1 MSITGDQSLL
11 KQINRMALVRAVRQQ
26 AGLSRADLAKLTGL
40 TRSTVSLLCQELID
54 EGWFIETEIQATGA
68 LGRRPTP
75 LAIDPARLALV
86 GADLGLDGLHVVAT
100 SLDGELITTRSET
113 TFGNDPAM
121 LLEGLARMLIDVV
134 RELKNRGRGVLGIG
148 VGLPG
153 GVDEAAGMLKF
164 APNLGWREI
173 AARESLAR
181 ALDSAGMGDLA
192 IHVHNEADVAALGE
206 FEFGEGEV
214 PEPLIYLSL
223 GVGVG
228 AGIVAGDRL
237 FVGANGFAGEVGH
250 TVLKVDGPRCSCGR
264 HGCAE
269 AFIGLNAISAKIA
282 PGLSL
287 AAIRTQL
294 DFGDERALAVVGEAG
309 RALGVLIQNLWTLF
323 NPGRIVLGGPSCE
336 LGEPF
341 LAAAFARLARY
352 TEEAG
357 LPGPDLRTTR
367 SGALAVAI
375 GAAALVLHKTIRPV

>member
-11 KQINRMALVRAVRQQ
+11 KQINRMALVRAIRQQ

-40 TRSTVSLLCQELID
+40 TRSTVSLLCLDLIN
-54 EGWFIETEIQATGA
+54 EGWLVEHEIQATGA

-75 LAIDPARLALV
+75 LAIDSRRLALI
-86 GADLGLDGLHVVAT
+86 GADLGVDGLHVVAT
-100 SLDGELITTRSET
+100 SLNGEILASRSEAIV
-113 TFGNDPAM
+113 GNDPAM
-121 LLEGLARMLIDVV
+121 VLDRLARMLSEEALSLRVQ
-134 RELKNRGRGVLGIG
+134 GRGLLGIG

-153 GVDEAAGMLKF
+153 GVDEAAGTLKF
-164 APNLGWREI
+164 APNLGWRDVAI
-173 AARESLAR
+173 RESLCAALAR
-181 ALDSAGMGDLA
+181 VGLDDIA

-206 FEFGEGEV
+206 FEFGAGEV
-214 PEPLIYLSL
+214 PEPLIFVSL
-223 GVGVG
+223 GIGVG
-228 AGIVAGDRL
+228 AGIVAGGRL

-250 TVLKVDGPRCSCGR
+250 TILKVDGPLCSCGR

-269 AFIGLNAISAKIA
+269 AFIGLNAISARIA

-336 LGEPF
+336 LGEAF

-357 LPGPDLRTTR
+357 LPGPDLRITR
-367 SGALAVAI
+367 FGPLAVAV

>member
-11 KQINRMALVRAVRQQ
+11 KQINRMALVRSIRQQ

-40 TRSTVSLLCQELID
+40 TRSTVSLLCQDLIN
-54 EGWFIETEIQATGA
+54 EGWLVEHEIQATGA

-75 LAIDPARLALV
+75 LAIDPRRLALI
-86 GADLGLDGLHVVAT
+86 GADLGVDGLHVVAT
-100 SLDGELITTRSET
+100 SLNGEILASRSEAIV
-113 TFGNDPAM
+113 GNDPAM
-121 LLEGLARMLIDVV
+121 VLDRLARMLSEEALSLRVQ
-134 RELKNRGRGVLGIG
+134 GRGLLGIG

-153 GVDEAAGMLKF
+153 GVDEAAGTLKF
-164 APNLGWREI
+164 APNLGWRDVAIREPLSI
-173 AARESLAR
+173 ALAR
-181 ALDSAGMGDLA
+181 VGLDDIP

-206 FEFGEGEV
+206 FEFGAGEV
-214 PEPLIYLSL
+214 PEPLIFVSL
-223 GVGVG
+223 GIGVG
-228 AGIVAGDRL
+228 AGIVAGGRL

-250 TVLKVDGPRCSCGR
+250 TILKVDGPLCSCGR

-336 LGEPF
+336 LGDAF

-357 LPGPDLRTTR
+357 LPGPDLRITR
-367 SGALAVAI
+367 FGPLAVAV